1 MNREFFSKPAVL
13 APAVVAFV
21 AAALY
26 IVIDAPDEVPAVNRT
41 ALATQP
47 MASQETG
54 KKSAS
59 VTSLVGGLEARLA
72 ENPDDA
78 KGWLL
83 LAKSHDHLGDRDAAW
98 DAYSRAKEL
107 GMSDDTFEMQ
117 LAANLNQ
124 LIQKN

>member
-13 APAVVAFV
+13 ATAVVAFV

-26 IVIDAPDEVPAVNRT
+26 IAIDMPDEVHTVSRIAPS
-41 ALATQP
+41 TQP
-47 MASQETG
+47 MANAESGQ
-54 KKSAS
+54 KAAS

-83 LAKSHDHLGDRDAAW
+83 LAKSHDHLGDRNAAW
-98 DAYSRAKEL
+98 AAYSRAREL
-107 GMSDDTFEMQ
+107 GMSDDSLEIK
-117 LAANLNQ
+117 LATNLNQ